1 MRQAVDS
8 CIMALQY
15 DNLCFWV
22 IMNIKVF
29 AVFTV
34 EGAVELSAGSGER
47 K

>member
-1 MRQAVDS
+1 MT
-8 CIMALQY
+8 LQC
-15 DNLCFWV
+15 DNLCFWI

-34 EGAVELSAGSGER
+34 EGAVELSTASGER